1 MLYNK
6 DLKKVKDGT
15 DCITCPHFDKT
26 KKQCNGI
33 GKVCFEFDA
42 KTRVAID
49 PVTRLPIK
57 L

>member
-15 DCITCPHFDKT
+15 DCITCPHFDKI
-26 KKQCNGI
+26 KKQCHGI